1 VNYVGI
7 FDPVFALEK
16 LPEVLKAV
24 PATILVAVVGMG
36 FGLIIGIFVALVRLY
51 RVPVLSRLATVYISF
66 IRGTPMLVQLYL
78 IFYGIPELFNFKADL
93 ISPFA
98 YAFIAYSINSSAFQ
112 AEAVRSAFNSID
124 AGQMEAAYSVGMTTF
139 QGIRRIIVP
148 QALTAVLPNLGN
160 IFIGLVKGTSL
171 AFAVKVVEIMAV
183 AKTISGTSYRFIEM
197 YVDAAIIYWILCF
210 VLERLFAKAEKL
222 SINSAAAT
230 PQKSEKKEAVCEAAC
245 A

>member
-1 VNYVGI
+1 VGI
-7 FDPVFALEK
+7 FDPAFALEK
-16 LPEVLKAV
+16 LPEVLEAV
-24 PATILVAVVGMG
+24 PATILVAAVGMG
-36 FGLIIGIFVALVRLY
+36 FGLILGFFAALARVY
-51 RVPVLSRLATVYISF
+51 RVPVLGRVAAVYISF

-78 IFYGIPELFNFKADL
+78 VFYGIPELLNINADQ

-98 YAFIAYSINSSAFQ
+98 FAFVAYSINSSAFQ
-112 AEAVRSAFNSID
+112 AEAIRSAFNSID

-183 AKTISGTSYRFIEM
+183 AKTISGTNYRFLEM
-197 YVDAAIIYWILCF
+197 YVDAAVIYWVLCF
-210 VLERLFAKAEKL
+210 VLERIFAEAERL
-222 SINSAAAT
+222 SKKPGRLTTVCRQQTVVNR
-230 PQKSEKKEAVCEAAC
+230 PQLKNI
-245 A
+245 